1 MYNTF
6 VTPHRYLFTC
16 FTLWVKVE
24 NRLRIYKSY
33 EARRRVK
40 QGFSISFRAVLF
52 IIFIMRDLG
61 GWMAAVN
68 ISLLPVMES
77 CSPGFAGSR
86 WIWSK
91 EIVSFSDDD
100 ISDEIS
106 KHGCRIYFTLKM
118 LRKKLLAWK
127 NHQADNS
134 LHSKLKLMIMK
145 GKHSNFRNSLS
156 LFVDVAWRQATL
168 VLQFFCGDRYVLKFA
183 NLSISQCRDVEL

>member
-24 NRLRIYKSY
+24 NRHCIYKSY

-61 GWMAAVN
+61 GRMAAVN
-68 ISLLPVMES
+68 RSLLPVMES

-86 WIWSK
+86 WI
-91 EIVSFSDDD
+91 
-100 ISDEIS
+100 
-106 KHGCRIYFTLKM
+106 
-118 LRKKLLAWK
+118 
-127 NHQADNS
+127 
-134 LHSKLKLMIMK
+134 
-145 GKHSNFRNSLS
+145 
-156 LFVDVAWRQATL
+156 
-168 VLQFFCGDRYVLKFA
+168 
-183 NLSISQCRDVEL
+183 